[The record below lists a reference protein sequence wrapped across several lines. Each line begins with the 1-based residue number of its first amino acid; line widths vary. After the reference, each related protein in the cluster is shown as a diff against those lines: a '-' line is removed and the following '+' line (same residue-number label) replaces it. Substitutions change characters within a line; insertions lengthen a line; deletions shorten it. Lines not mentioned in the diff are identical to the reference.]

1 MTEPALPLIQIWR
14 LVSSGC
20 CKYLATSVA
29 NEPPIETV
37 TLNAQQ
43 FSAICRPHALPL
55 TAFRTFASHL
65 AGLTETNFATLE
77 SSSMNDVTARMF
89 EIGESGHKLDFAFKL
104 RRQSMAGATQL
115 MEATTMGQTDEQKK
129 RKNERRKQQRL
140 GITTRGSL
148 SVMFQ

>member
-20 CKYLATSVA
+20 CKYLTTSVA
-29 NEPPIETV
+29 NEPPIE

-77 SSSMNDVTARMF
+77 SSSMNDVIARIF
-89 EIGESGHKLDFAFKL
+89 GPSGRNLTVIL
-104 RRQSMAGATQL
+104 TCPSNVVGGATKI
-115 MEATTMGQTDEQKK
+115 TPDTDKCK
-129 RKNERRKQQRL
+129 
-140 GITTRGSL
+140 
-148 SVMFQ
+148 